1 MPKAEW
7 GKKVICSNCG
17 AKFYDLNRKSMVCP
31 SCGTEYIEPSMQEVT
46 SSAKQVFKDNVE
58 NTVDVNLVGSDASES
73 IAEVEDLVIDDAIDD
88 ETISLEETET
98 DDVSVIP
105 EEEDDLDIAETSNED
120 MEE

>member
-17 AKFYDLNRKSMVCP
+17 VKFYDLNRKSMVCP
-31 SCGTEYIEPSMQEVT
+31 SCGTEYIEPSMQEVA
-46 SSAKQVFKDNVE
+46 SSAKQVFTDNVD

>member
-1 MPKAEW
+1 
-7 GKKVICSNCG
+7 
-17 AKFYDLNRKSMVCP
+17 
-31 SCGTEYIEPSMQEVT
+31 MQEVA
-46 SSAKQVFKDNVE
+46 SRAKQVFTDNVD